1 MDFKKLEYLETIYR
15 VRSFSKAAEEHY
27 ISQPSIS
34 NAIQKL
40 ENELDVTLID
50 RNSKPLSF
58 TAEGLHFMNHVY
70 AILGAV
76 KEAET
81 DMRALVHSSGQELQI
96 AVHSTIGDHTL
107 TKIFLD
113 FHDRYPRCN
122 LSLLEMSNQTML
134 ERLLKEEI
142 DVAYSL
148 IPENIDLEIY
158 ETIPLQRCELQAMIP
173 KGHIFEQYDCVS
185 LSMMKN
191 EKIITFM
198 KDALIYQRLEKE
210 FATLQISPPIRSQP
224 NIRVQQNL
232 VEQNYGIAFVTMDNL
247 STLHDTNTYSIRPLK
262 EQIHFPKGF
271 ILKRNR
277 PKTPAVN
284 NLINYVQHEILAYS
298 SDSEKEHNS

>member
-40 ENELDVTLID
+40 ESELGVILID

-58 TAEGLHFMNHVY
+58 TPEGMHFMGHVY
-70 AILGAV
+70 TILNAV

-81 DMRALVHSSGQELQI
+81 DMRALIHSSAQEILI
-96 AVHSTIGDHTL
+96 AVHSTIGDHVL

-113 FHDRYPRCN
+113 FHDRYPRCS
-122 LSLLEMSNQTML
+122 LSLMEMSNQMML
-134 ERLLKEEI
+134 DRLFKEEI
-142 DVAYSL
+142 DMAYTL
-148 IPENIDLEIY
+148 IPEDIDLELY
-158 ETIPLQRCELQAMIP
+158 ETIPLQRCELQAMLP
-173 KGHIFEQYDCVS
+173 KGHVLEQYDRVS

-191 EKIITFM
+191 ERIVTFM

-210 FATLQISPPIRSQP
+210 FATLQISPVFRTQP

-232 VEQNYGIAFVTMDNL
+232 VEQSYGISFVTVDSL
-247 STLHDTNTYSIRPLK
+247 STLRDTTTYSIRPLL
-262 EQIHFPKGF
+262 EQIHFLKGF
-271 ILKRNR
+271 VLKRNR
-277 PKTPAVN
+277 SKNPAVN
-284 NLINYVQHEILAYS
+284 NLIHYVQQTIQEHTVS
-298 SDSEKEHNS
+298 PEKI